1 MTCTPPP
8 GPAAVLADLPSL
20 RPPTSKRPAGGAALT
35 PVPLPVRRPPLL
47 LVAAQGNTHSR
58 IPAFIG
64 FVFGRLSF
72 GFPTSDQ
79 RWRMVCGCVLCGV
92 QPWARKAVG
101 HASLVAERRRM
112 PARVR
117 AQQYLF
123 VLCRLHQARGHPAP
137 GHFSLAAAA
146 EELWSA
152 ERALGALHT
161 AAQWTHPAE
170 KASAGAAHCRCP
182 PLLLPPIAAAR
193 RRFCPYPLLC
203 CLCRAAAILR
213 WLPC

>member
-1 MTCTPPP
+1 MAVCFAACSRGLAKLLGTLASWRSGGECQRGS
-8 GPAAVLADLPSL
+8 GPSNICLYSV
-20 RPPTSKRPAGGAALT
+20 
-35 PVPLPVRRPPLL
+35 
-47 LVAAQGNTHSR
+47 
-58 IPAFIG
+58 
-64 FVFGRLSF
+64 
-72 GFPTSDQ
+72 
-79 RWRMVCGCVLCGV
+79 
-92 QPWARKAVG
+92 
-101 HASLVAERRRM
+101 
-112 PARVR
+112 
-117 AQQYLF
+117 
-123 VLCRLHQARGHPAP
+123 CRLHQARGHPTP